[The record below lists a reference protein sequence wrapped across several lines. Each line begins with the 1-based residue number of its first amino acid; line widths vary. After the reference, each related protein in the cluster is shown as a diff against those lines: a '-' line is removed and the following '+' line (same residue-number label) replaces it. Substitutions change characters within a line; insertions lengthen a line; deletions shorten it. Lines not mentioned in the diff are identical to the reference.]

1 MESGAHSTV
10 KEYDKLKQQEK
21 NVNYVKISKYMSMIL
36 RHRPEV
42 IGITLDE
49 HGWADVDEL
58 IAGIARNNKFN
69 REILDEIVRTDSKQR
84 YSFNEDGTKIR
95 ANQGHSIHVDLG
107 LQPVEPPEILW
118 HGTAEKYVDSI
129 DKTGLKPGNRMQVH
143 LSPDKD
149 TAEKVGSRHGK
160 PVVYRVKS
168 GEMYR
173 KGFRFYRSVNGV
185 WLTIM
190 VPAEYLEKI

>member
-1 MESGAHSTV
+1 MKQSRGTGRMCPGIYGGKPV
-10 KEYDKLKQQEK
+10 GDK
-21 NVNYVKISKYMSMIL
+21 KISKYMSMIL

-58 IAGIARNNKFN
+58 IAGIARNNNFN
-69 REILDEIVRTDSKQR
+69 REILEEIVRTDPKQR
-84 YSFNEDGTKIR
+84 YAFNEDGTKIR
-95 ANQGHSIHVDLG
+95 ANQGHSVHVDLE
-107 LQPVEPPEILW
+107 LEPKEPPEILW
-118 HGTAEKYVDSI
+118 HGTGEKYVTSI

-143 LSPDKD
+143 LSSDKE
-149 TAEKVGSRHGK
+149 TAIKVGSRHGK
-160 PVVYRVKS
+160 PVVYKVKS

-173 KGFRFYRSVNGV
+173 EGFRFYQSVNGV

-190 VPAEYLEKI
+190 VPPEYLEKV